1 MLTAAPK
8 YADLSYGGGELC
20 MKGGIY
26 SSEKCPICGGTLRD
40 MNGYIGCLYHKQVK
54 SIKLFVRFDNV
65 FKRFKAYE
73 KAARFLNGLRF
84 KTDESTFDERDYRR
98 DNPLGFANM
107 SEKFLEYAK
116 PKTAHNMKPHI
127 QHAQDYFQN
136 RNVKDLKCGD
146 FEDFLKSLALSD
158 KTKNNI
164 VGTLKVFYRWMK
176 RRQDVF
182 EVPEFPKVDYVL
194 GYRKTVD
201 KDTQRAII
209 EEVKRIAPVKVYLG
223 IKWLATYFSVR
234 PAEMINLKEGDI
246 DIGNGY
252 LYFPHPKE
260 RCFKSVPILQEDVAL
275 LGNFNLS
282 VPAMP
287 FFRHEG
293 GTKGTNKDQAYGI
306 KYFYKHWK
314 RACGN
319 LGVEGVDLYA
329 GTRHSTVRALRPHF
343 SPEQLK
349 RAAMSRTNK
358 AFDRYFGQDS
368 DMETLTIYGKGAE
381 VIPFAPKL
389 HRPKTG

>member
-1 MLTAAPK
+1 
-8 YADLSYGGGELC
+8 

-26 SSEKCPICGGTLRD
+26 SSDKCPICGGRLID
-40 MNGYIGCLYHKQVK
+40 NGSFVGCPFHKQ
-54 SIKLFVRFDNV
+54 IRAINLFVKFDNI
-65 FKRFKAYE
+65 FKRFKEYS

-98 DNPLGFANM
+98 DNPLGFTNA

-116 PKTAHNMKPHI
+116 PKTAHNMRPHI
-127 QHAQDYFQN
+127 RHAQGFFEN
-136 RNVKDLKCGD
+136 RNVKYLKCGD
-146 FEDFLKSLALSD
+146 FEDLLKGLELSD

-176 RRQDVF
+176 RRQDIS
-182 EVPEFPKVDYVL
+182 EIPEFPKVDYVL

-209 EEVKRIAPVKVYLG
+209 EEVKRIAPARVYLG

-234 PAEMINLKEGDI
+234 PAEMINLKEGEI

-260 RCFKSVPILQEDVAL
+260 RSFKSVPILPEDTEIL
-275 LGNFNLS
+275 RNFKQA
-282 VPAMP
+282 VPELR
-287 FFRHEG
+287 FFRHDG
-293 GTKGTNKDQAYGI
+293 GLQGTRKDEPFGE
-306 KYFYKHWK
+306 KYFYKWWR
-314 RACGN
+314 RACDN
-319 LGVEGVDLYA
+319 LNIIGVDLYA

-381 VIPFAPKL
+381 VIPFAPEL
-389 HRPKTG
+389 HRKIEGSKNDK